1 MLISDERRLDDFLGF
16 ARYTIPKQSVYGIHS
31 GYRMLL
37 EDRPE
42 KLKRRLPYEVDDADS
57 TMHLTASWVFSGS
70 TMIDLHDD
78 IEDAIEM
85 ETNEIR
91 EAIANWTGV
100 STGNG
105 NPRSR
110 LGTPTQPIRNHVEDY
125 ASGKN
130 YQVAHQEDI
139 HEGKQDLERLVRLFL
154 RVLGTEDRPHRA
166 CPHDVAEAM
175 LHVAQ
180 SSRNYDFITVR
191 DISYGLSNL
200 PTKRLLPE
208 LPPTATKLLKTLLDA
223 DDPMGRSEIIDTAD
237 ISESSYD
244 RYINELAAWDIIEPR
259 EIEGHRRWEA
269 HLEPWWTPQ
278 SDRDEPYADPDP
290 DTGILYA
297 EFPRDVAS
305 AVMCHL
311 ITHYDLPR
319 P

>member
-1 MLISDERRLDDFLGF
+1 MQQVGELTNSDDVEARTELLRDLHGLVASATQLYYAAGVDVTINVRVPDTGMLISDERRLDDFLGF

-91 EAIANWTGV
+91 EAIANGRESAPV
-100 STGNG
+100 MEIPVQIGN
-105 NPRSR
+105 SYSA
-110 LGTPTQPIRNHVEDY
+110 IRNHVEDY
-125 ASGKN
+125 ASAKN

-200 PTKRLLPE
+200 PRNDSTRA
-208 LPPTATKLLKTLLDA
+208 PTN
-223 DDPMGRSEIIDTAD
+223 S
-237 ISESSYD
+237 
-244 RYINELAAWDIIEPR
+244 NEA
-259 EIEGHRRWEA
+259 
-269 HLEPWWTPQ
+269 PQ
-278 SDRDEPYADPDP
+278 NPA
-290 DTGILYA
+290 
-297 EFPRDVAS
+297 
-305 AVMCHL
+305 
-311 ITHYDLPR
+311 
-319 P
+319 